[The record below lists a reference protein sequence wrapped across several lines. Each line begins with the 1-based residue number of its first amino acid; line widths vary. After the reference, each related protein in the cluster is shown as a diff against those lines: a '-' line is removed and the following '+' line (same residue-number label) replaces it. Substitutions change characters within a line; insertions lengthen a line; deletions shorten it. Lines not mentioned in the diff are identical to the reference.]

1 MSHAILLLVFL
12 AEKSH
17 LLVLLLADIDE
28 CELDMDNCHV
38 NATCADVFGSFG
50 CTCNIGFEGDG
61 VNCVGKTESE
71 SLFCNTLFHHCWYGI
86 LSYVFLS

>member
-1 MSHAILLLVFL
+1 M
-12 AEKSH
+12 
-17 LLVLLLADIDE
+17 LVLLLADIDE

-38 NATCADVFGSFG
+38 NATCADVFGSFV

-71 SLFCNTLFHHCWYGI
+71 SLFCNTLFHHWWYGI